1 VTPSLSAADV
11 GLSWLLYMLAYVV
24 IFGAGFFLL
33 RRLVRVGPAELAH
46 AHEKDELDAKT
57 RAARPLSAVSASA
70 GGATRPVSDDDIVP
84 PGRGRH

>member
-1 VTPSLSAADV
+1 
-11 GLSWLLYMLAYVV
+11 
-24 IFGAGFFLL
+24 
-33 RRLVRVGPAELAH
+33 VRVGPAEVAH